1 MQESAQH
8 TLEYLPAHRGSDSS
22 AAVAFIFVLPL
33 LVAAVLAIVGA
44 RDFALPG
51 AAVTALFM
59 WIRMRRRRNRPQ
71 AVLRI
76 EDGRLRVYGADSQ
89 ELLNVALDQLD
100 NVTLDT
106 RTIQRVQENLRSGMP
121 DIRFIDSTVRPESD
135 ISRIELKTSDASVFL
150 SEEHFSSSDAT
161 EWLGTIRRFLRANGW
176 VPQSER
182 EAGAG
187 THESE
192 D

>member
-8 TLEYLPAHRGSDSS
+8 TLEYLPAHRRSDSS
-22 AAVAFIFVLPL
+22 ATAAFIFVLPL

-44 RDFALPG
+44 QDFALLG
-51 AAVTALFM
+51 AAATALFM
-59 WIRMRRRRNRPQ
+59 WIRMRRRRNRPE

-76 EDGRLRVYGADSQ
+76 ENGRLRAYGADSH
-89 ELLNVALDQLD
+89 ELLNIALDQLD
-100 NVTLDT
+100 DVTLDT

-135 ISRIELKTSDASVFL
+135 ISRIELKTPDASVFL
-150 SEEHFSSSDAT
+150 SEEHFSSSDTT

-176 VPQSER
+176 APQGER
-182 EAGAG
+182 EAGPG
-187 THESE
+187 TQESH